1 MNSAVR
7 PFLMKVLL
15 KKRFVGLV
23 NSARDPLEKLK
34 HASQK
39 KKKKN
44 RRKCAET
51 ISKRYLNLKIY
62 LNLLVSCGLETTLEE

>member
-7 PFLMKVLL
+7 PFLM

-39 KKKKN
+39 KKKKKS

-51 ISKRYLNLKIY
+51 VSKRYLNLKIY